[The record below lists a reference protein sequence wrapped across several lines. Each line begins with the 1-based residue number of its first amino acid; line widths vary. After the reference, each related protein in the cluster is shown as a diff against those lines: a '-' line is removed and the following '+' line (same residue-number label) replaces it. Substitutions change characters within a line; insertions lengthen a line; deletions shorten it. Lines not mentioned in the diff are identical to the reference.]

1 MAEYKGLR
9 ETKMKIF
16 LLLILVLLVGV
27 GVGLLVKRTFSVNK
41 QIENNT
47 VQICPPE
54 CFPDKKT
61 CG

>member
-1 MAEYKGLR
+1 M
-9 ETKMKIF
+9 
-16 LLLILVLLVGV
+16 LLVGV
-27 GVGLLVKRTFSVNK
+27 GVGLLAKKTFSVNK

>member
-1 MAEYKGLR
+1 
-9 ETKMKIF
+9 MKKL
-16 LLLILVLLVGV
+16 LLLILVLLVGT
-27 GVGLLVKRTFSVNK
+27 GVGLLVKKTFHTNK

-47 VQICPPE
+47 VQICPPD

>member
-1 MAEYKGLR
+1 MLR
-9 ETKMKIF
+9 GFMKKL
-16 LLLILVLLVGV
+16 LLLIIMLLVGV
-27 GVGLLVKRTFSVNK
+27 GVGLLAKKTFSVNK

>member
-1 MAEYKGLR
+1 MLGGL
-9 ETKMKIF
+9 MKK
-16 LLLILVLLVGV
+16 LLFFILVLLIGI
-27 GVGLLVKRTFSVNK
+27 GVGLLAKKTFRVDK

-47 VQICPPE
+47 VQICPPD